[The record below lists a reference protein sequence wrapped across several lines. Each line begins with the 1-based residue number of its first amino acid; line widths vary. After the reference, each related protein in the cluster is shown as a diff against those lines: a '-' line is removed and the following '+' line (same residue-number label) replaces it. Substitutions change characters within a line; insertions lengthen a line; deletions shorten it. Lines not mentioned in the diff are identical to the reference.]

1 MTCVTGS
8 TPDSNKDSMTHFP
21 DLAGK
26 RVLVTGACGV
36 IGRWVAQAFAD
47 VGAQLCLTDMRLSE
61 LETLARQVDVGQQG
75 FVCAADLTDDVSID
89 ALVAEIGTRWGAVD
103 VLVNN
108 AGIYPSGFLLDTS
121 AAQFDRIFAVNL
133 RAPFLLTKALAIQMI
148 DQGVK
153 GSIINI
159 SSGAS
164 RKMRRTVVPYCTSK
178 TALDRLT
185 KGFGIELAEYG
196 IRVNALEPGFMHG
209 SAVSPLTESHVQ
221 RTVAAIPLGRATSAN
236 DVGNGLLYLASD
248 ASSYVTGATL
258 TIDGGNSIGS
268 MEVHQDKKHAL

>member
-1 MTCVTGS
+1 MTQ
-8 TPDSNKDSMTHFP
+8 FP

-26 RVLVTGACGV
+26 KVVITGACGV
-36 IGRWVAQAFAD
+36 IGRWIVEAFQQA
-47 VGAQLCLTDMRLSE
+47 GCSLCLTDTPQSD
-61 LETLARQVDVGQQG
+61 LANVAGPAGLGPEG
-75 FVCAADLTDDVSID
+75 FTHPADLTDEASID
-89 ALVAEIGTRWGAVD
+89 ALVAAIGTRWGAAD

-108 AGIYPSGFLLDTS
+108 AGIYPSGFLLDISTRE
-121 AAQFDRIFAVNL
+121 FDEIFAINL
-133 RAPFLLTKALAIQMI
+133 RAPYILTKGVAIQMI
-148 DQGVK
+148 GKCVK

-185 KGFGIELAEYG
+185 KGFGVELAEYG
-196 IRVNALEPGFMHG
+196 IRANTLEPGFMAG
-209 SAVSPLTESHVQ
+209 SAVSPLTDAHV
-221 RTVAAIPLGRATSAN
+221 RKTVAAIPLGRPTSAS

-248 ASSYVTGATL
+248 ASAYVTGATL

-268 MEVHQDKKHAL
+268 MEVHQDKKHPL